1 MAEKELT
8 NVPGVKA
15 CDPYNR
21 YVIRTGSQSLQ
32 GVSQISAQVVVL
44 CGGY

>member
-8 NVPGVKA
+8 NVAGVKV
-15 CDPYNR
+15 CGPDNR
-21 YVIRTGSQSLQ
+21 YVIRTGPQPLQ

-44 CGGY
+44 SGGY